1 MIHPAQPGMS
11 PALQQH
17 GHPPKRMQWV
27 AWGLGGLANDM
38 TNVITALALPIY
50 SIAFGL
56 NPGLVGLAMAIPRV
70 WDAFTDPV
78 AGSISDNLRTRWGRR
93 RPMILIGGIAMAV
106 VFPLIWIPPAALQ
119 GHTLFAYLLGML
131 ILFYT
136 CQTVWLVPW
145 NALGLEL
152 SPDYHERT
160 KIQAIRAAV
169 ASGANFLVPWAYLA
183 CFWFSPGGSER
194 EGVVYVGLAVGLIF
208 LLTALPSAVFCREVN
223 PDTAAPKMPFFHA
236 LGATLRNRQFLL
248 LMGAVALFLIGYLM
262 VLSMALYINI
272 HHVFGGSKADAAAF
286 QGIGGTV
293 NAIASLASVPLAA
306 WLAGRFGKRAALITG
321 LCLVCIGKLLS
332 WWLFNPAL
340 PWLQFGYFLLIGPG
354 IAFLWI
360 LVPSILADIC
370 DDDTKVTGHHR
381 QGMFSAVYTW
391 VVKASVAA
399 SLILG
404 GWLIALAGL
413 RGGDEVPTPGNIF
426 TLRLLFSIVPVL
438 SILAAVVCVWKT
450 RDARPATSQPQEG
463 AP

>member
-1 MIHPAQPGMS
+1 MNITQEVARPA
-11 PALQQH
+11 A
-17 GHPPKRMQWV
+17 GHPPKQVQWV

-38 TNVITALALPIY
+38 TNVITVLALPIY

-56 NPGLVGLAMAIPRV
+56 NPGLVGIAMAIPRV
-70 WDAFTDPV
+70 WDAFTDPI

-93 RPMILIGGIAMAV
+93 RPMIFLGGIAMAI
-106 VFPLIWIPPAALQ
+106 VFPLLWMPPSGLE
-119 GHTLFAYLLGML
+119 GHTLFAFFLGFL

-169 ASGANFLVPWAYLA
+169 ASGANFIVPWAYSA
-183 CFWFSPGGSER
+183 CFWFSPSGSER
-194 EGVVYVGLAVGLIF
+194 DGVIYVGLVVGLIF
-208 LLTALPSAVFCREVN
+208 LLTALPSAIFCREIN
-223 PDTAAPKMPFFHA
+223 PDSRAPKMPFFIA
-236 LGATLRNRQFLL
+236 LRATLQNRQFQL

-272 HHVFGGSKADAAAF
+272 HHVFGGSKAEAATF

-306 WLAGRFGKRAALITG
+306 WLAGRFGKRIALIIG
-321 LCLVCIGKLLS
+321 LSLVCLGKMLS

-370 DDDTKVTGHHR
+370 DADARKTGLHR

-404 GWLIALAGL
+404 GWLIALAGIG
-413 RGGDEVPTPGNIF
+413 GGDELATSDDIF
-426 TLRLLFSIVPVL
+426 TLRLLFGIVPAL
-438 SILAAVVCVWKT
+438 SIFAAVACVWKT
-450 RDARPATSQPQEG
+450 RDAHPGAHQHQESI
-463 AP
+463 